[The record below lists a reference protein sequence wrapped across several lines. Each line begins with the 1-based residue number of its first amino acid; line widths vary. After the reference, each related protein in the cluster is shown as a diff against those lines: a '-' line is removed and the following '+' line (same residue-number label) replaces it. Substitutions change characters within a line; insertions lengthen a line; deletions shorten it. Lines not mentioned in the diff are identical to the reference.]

1 MKLAEACIRRPV
13 MATLVTLAILLGGV
27 AGWRTLPSAALPRV
41 DFPTIQV
48 TATLP
53 GASPETMASS
63 VAAPLERQ
71 FSTIAG
77 IDTMTS
83 SSTQG
88 NTSIIIQFTLD
99 RDIDG
104 AALDVQSALSTVQR
118 RLPQE
123 MTTPPSFR
131 KVNPA
136 DQPILFL
143 ALSSPTLPLSTVNDY
158 AESLLAN
165 QISQIEGVAQVLVWG
180 GQKFAVRV
188 EVDPVQA
195 AARGLTTSDVRNA
208 IEAAA
213 STTPVGT
220 LSGSSRTLTIN
231 PQLPPATAADYRPL
245 VVAWRNGQAVRLGQ
259 IAHVRD
265 GVEDERG
272 QAGSTTSAPSCWPSS
287 ASPTPTPWRWST
299 GSAR

>member
-1 MKLAEACIRRPV
+1 MKLAELCIRRPV
-13 MATLVTLAILLGGV
+13 MATLVTAAILLGGI

-48 TATLP
+48 TASLP

-71 FSTIAG
+71 FATIAG

-83 SSTQG
+83 ESTQG
-88 NTSIIIQFTLD
+88 NTDITIQFELD

-104 AALDVQSALSTVQR
+104 AALDVQSALSTAQR
-118 RLPQE
+118 RLPPE

-143 ALSSPTLPLSTVNDY
+143 SLSSATLPLSRVNDY

-180 GQKFAVRV
+180 GQKYAVRV

-208 IEAAA
+208 IASAA

-220 LSGSSRTLTIN
+220 LAGSARTLTID
-231 PQLPPATAADYRPL
+231 PQDPPSNADEYRPL
-245 VVAWRNGQAVRLGQ
+245 VVAWRNGQPVRLGQ
-259 IAHVRD
+259 IANLRD
-265 GVEDERG
+265 GVENERG
-272 QAGSTTSAPSCWPSS
+272 AGWFNGERAIVLAIQRQPDANTVAVVD
-287 ASPTPTPWRWST
+287 RI
-299 GSAR
+299 RE